1 VTDVNLPVVAVV
13 APTVPLMLMLAVPVR
28 LVTTPDAG
36 VPSAG
41 VTKVGDVANTA
52 EPVPVSSVSA
62 VANCAEVKEPRDAAF
77 PTEVTIPVRLALVV
91 TLLAVKAVAVPV
103 MFVPT
108 NADGVPSAGVT
119 RVGLFD
125 STTFVVPVEVVTPVP
140 PLATARVPARVTAPV
155 VAVFGVNPVV
165 PAENDETTAEAAVL
179 AQLVPLDVSKL
190 PEVPGDTVAKP
201 VPALFPTTAA

>member
-1 VTDVNLPVVAVV
+1 MAFPTDVIGPVKFALVVTLEAVKAV
-13 APTVPLMLMLAVPVR
+13 AVPVMF
-28 LVTTPDAG
+28 VPTNADG

-52 EPVPVSSVSA
+52 EPVPVSSVNA
-62 VANCAEVKEPRDAAF
+62 VAKFAEVNEPRDAAF
-77 PTEVTIPVRLALVV
+77 PTV

-119 RVGLFD
+119 NVGLFD
-125 STTFVVPVEVVTPVP
+125 NTTFVVPVEEVTPVP

-155 VAVFGVNPVV
+155 VVVDGVNPVV
-165 PAENDETTAEAAVL
+165 PAENEETAAAAAVL

-190 PEVPGDTVAKP
+190 PEVPGDTLAKP
-201 VPALFPTTAA
+201 VPALFAMTAA